1 MFSLSQTQ
9 HSLTVTWNQQQ
20 VLGYHFPE
28 DGNRPFC
35 HPLNLPGAPPLTMNE
50 PGDHVHHQGLWVA
63 WKKVNEVNFWEQP
76 GPGSD
81 PTGFGKIVHQRI
93 VSQKAEADSATS
105 NNRKRMDR
113 LARHNASHGTTRDN
127 SSIHPQQTRCRF
139 PCR

>member
-1 MFSLSQTQ
+1 MFTLSQTQ
-9 HSLTVTWNQQQ
+9 NSLTIAWDGQQ

-63 WKKVNEVNFWEQP
+63 WKKVNAVNFWEQP
-76 GPGSD
+76 TPGSD

-93 VSQKAEADSATS
+93 VAQTADADSA
-105 NNRKRMDR
+105 R
-113 LARHNASHGTTRDN
+113 LNG
-127 SSIHPQQTRCRF
+127 
-139 PCR
+139 